1 MFETVTV
8 FWFQSRSSF
17 LEAAAHQCGEGQPVV
32 PGAADVVSITRTLRW
47 MEVSPVPAPCLCVG
61 EGSYK
66 AERGSRRAASG
77 AGGERSGRSPSPAAG
92 EADAPGAEMR
102 REGGGL
108 WLGVLPPGG

>member
-66 AERGSRRAASG
+66 AERGERTGAWVTAGCERGRR
-77 AGGERSGRSPSPAAG
+77 GEERTKPEPRSGRG
-92 EADAPGAEMR
+92 R
-102 REGGGL
+102 R
-108 WLGVLPPGG
+108 PRS